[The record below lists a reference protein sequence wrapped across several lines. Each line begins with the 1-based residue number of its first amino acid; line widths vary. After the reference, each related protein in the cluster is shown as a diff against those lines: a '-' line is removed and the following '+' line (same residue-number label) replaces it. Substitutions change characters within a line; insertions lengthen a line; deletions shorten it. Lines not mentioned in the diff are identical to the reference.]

1 MIDLKEVHTQARKQ
15 LKGICR
21 VCPVCDGRACIS
33 GVPGM
38 GGRGSRIGFMRNK
51 AALDEILLNLRTIHR
66 TVTPNTEYDLFGV
79 KLSMPVLGA
88 PMCETTYNF
97 LGNVDD
103 YQFINAQVE
112 GAESA
117 GTLAFTGDSPD
128 PPLYGMGL
136 QAIREKAGGKGIPII
151 KPREPAEI
159 IKRIKMAEKS
169 GVTAVGIDID
179 AAGFENLNRADQP
192 VAPLS
197 VAQLEQIT
205 ASTDLPVIVKG
216 IMTADE
222 AVKAVDCGAAG
233 LVVSN
238 HGGRALDSTPGTA
251 EVLPEIA
258 STVKGTI
265 RIFLDGG
272 IRSGE
277 DVLKALA
284 LGAEAVLVGRPVAI
298 AAIGGGSE
306 GVRLLYQQL
315 QDDLK
320 RAMLLTGCADLS
332 SVGPRV
338 IRTAR

>member
-1 MIDLKEVHTQARKQ
+1 MTDLKEVHKQARLK

-21 VCPVCDGRACIS
+21 VCPVCDGRSCIS
-33 GVPGM
+33 AVPGM
-38 GGRGSRIGFMRNK
+38 GGRGNRTGFIRNK
-51 AALDEILLNLRTIHR
+51 AAFNKILLNLRTIHR
-66 TVTPNTEYDLFGV
+66 AVNPDTGYDLFGL

-103 YQFINAQVE
+103 YQFIIDQVE
-112 GAESA
+112 GAERA
-117 GTLAFTGDSPD
+117 ATLAFTGDSPD

-136 QAIREKAGGKGIPII
+136 QAICEKAGGKGIPII
-151 KPREPAEI
+151 KPRESAEI
-159 IKRIKMAEKS
+159 IKRIKIAENS

-197 VAQLEQIT
+197 VKQLEYIT
-205 ASTDLPVIVKG
+205 ASTTLPVILKG

-222 AVKAVDCGAAG
+222 AVKAAECGAAG

-238 HGGRALDSTPGTA
+238 HGGRALDYTPGTV

-258 STVKGTI
+258 SAVKGALK
-265 RIFLDGG
+265 IFIDGG
-272 IRSGE
+272 IRCGE

-298 AAIGGGSE
+298 SAVGGGAE
-306 GVRLLYQQL
+306 GVNLLYQQFHSE
-315 QDDLK
+315 LK
-320 RAMLLTGCADLS
+320 RAMLLTGCANLS
-332 SVGPRV
+332 AIGPHV
-338 IRTAR
+338 IRTVS

>member
-1 MIDLKEVHTQARKQ
+1 MTDLKDVHKQARHR
-15 LKGICR
+15 LEGICR
-21 VCPVCDGRACIS
+21 VCPVCDGRSCIS
-33 GVPGM
+33 AVPGM
-38 GGRGSRIGFMRNK
+38 GGRGNRTGFIRNK
-51 AALDEILLNLRTIHR
+51 AAFNKILLNLRTIHR
-66 TVTPNTEYDLFGV
+66 AVNPDTGYDLFGL

-97 LGNVDD
+97 LGNLDD
-103 YQFINAQVE
+103 YQFIVDQVE
-112 GAESA
+112 GAERA
-117 GTLAFTGDSPD
+117 ATLAFTGDSPD

-136 QAIREKAGGKGIPII
+136 QAICEKAGGKGIPII

-159 IKRIKMAEKS
+159 IKRIKIAENS

-197 VAQLEQIT
+197 VKQLEYIT
-205 ASTDLPVIVKG
+205 ASTTLPVILKG

-222 AVKAVDCGAAG
+222 AVKAAECGAAG

-238 HGGRALDSTPGTA
+238 HGGRALDYTPGTV

-258 STVKGTI
+258 SAVKGALK
-265 RIFLDGG
+265 IFIDGG
-272 IRSGE
+272 IRCGE

-298 AAIGGGSE
+298 SAVGGGVE
-306 GVRLLYQQL
+306 GVNLLYQQFHNE
-315 QDDLK
+315 LK
-320 RAMLLTGCADLS
+320 RAMLLTGCANLS
-332 SVGPRV
+332 AIGPHV
-338 IRTAR
+338 IRTVS